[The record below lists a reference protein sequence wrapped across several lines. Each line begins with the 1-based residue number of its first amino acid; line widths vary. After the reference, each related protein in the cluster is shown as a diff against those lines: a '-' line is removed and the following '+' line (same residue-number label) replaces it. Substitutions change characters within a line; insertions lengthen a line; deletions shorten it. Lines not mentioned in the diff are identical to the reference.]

1 VARMRPNGER
11 RQRRR
16 PMAEINV
23 VPYID
28 VMLVLLVV
36 FMVTA
41 PMLYQGV
48 NLDLP
53 QVDSE
58 PIAEEEAEPLIVSLD
73 ADGQVYLSTA
83 EDPASPLSREALR
96 ARIAEIVREEPERRV
111 LLRGDEAVAYG
122 EVVALMAELRE
133 AGVPSIGLMS
143 RPDEGTPAAEAG

>member
-1 VARMRPNGER
+1 MRPNGER

-48 NLDLP
+48 KLDLP

-58 PIAEEEAEPLIVSLD
+58 PMAEEEAEPLIVSLD

-83 EDPASPLSREALR
+83 EDSESPLSREALR

-133 AGVPSIGLMS
+133 AGVPSVGLMS
-143 RPDEGTPAAEAG
+143 RPDEGNPASEAG